1 MHLLKLVILK
11 IKIILVGSGAY
22 GCVIQAEDKTCKNEK
37 DKNVAIKKI
46 ERAFEHRLYAKRTL
60 RELKILRLIKHEN
73 VILIFILKIVDLKT
87 LLLPKS
93 REEFDDVY
101 MVTELLETDL
111 AQVIKSDQVLTDEHI

>member
-1 MHLLKLVILK
+1 M
-11 IKIILVGSGAY
+11 
-22 GCVIQAEDKTCKNEK
+22 IQAEDKQAKNEK
-37 DKNVAIKKI
+37 DRQVAIKKI

-60 RELKILRLIKHEN
+60 RELKILRLMKHEN
-73 VILIFILKIVDLKT
+73 LVDLKT

-111 AQVIKSDQVLTDEHI
+111 A

>member
-1 MHLLKLVILK
+1 
-11 IKIILVGSGAY
+11 
-22 GCVIQAEDKTCKNEK
+22 
-37 DKNVAIKKI
+37 VAIKKI

-60 RELKILRLIKHEN
+60 RELKILRLIRHEN
-73 VILIFILKIVDLKT
+73 IVDLKT

-111 AQVIKSDQVLTDEHI
+111 A